1 MTISILGTGLMGT
14 ALGTAILNTGFSL
27 VVYNR
32 TKSRTESLVSK
43 GARAVD
49 TAAEAIMASDISFF
63 VMIDGKAVLETL
75 EKIPEN
81 SFKEKIIISAS
92 SATIEEGNRMLGIV
106 QSGGG
111 EFADMSIEVGAD
123 AVAASQGV
131 FRLGCSDKT
140 FKEIQPILNSFCA
153 ESTRVGNAGD
163 ARRLEAVGLVG
174 SMLAGI
180 NVAYMTA
187 FAQKIGLSPEVYEPY
202 IAIFEPQ
209 ASYVIDKMTAHNYD
223 DILASI
229 ESYVQG
235 LTTSIENAK
244 YLNIPS
250 GVLRESLELYKK
262 AVAQGFAGKDG
273 TAVIEALLK

>member
-14 ALGTAILNTGFSL
+14 ALGTAILNAGLPL
-27 VVYNR
+27 VVFNR
-32 TKSRTESLVSK
+32 TKSRTETLVYR

-49 TAAEAIMASDISFF
+49 TAEEAIIASDISIF

-75 EKIPEN
+75 EKVHQDA
-81 SFKEKIIISAS
+81 FKDKIIISAS
-92 SATIEEGNRMLGIV
+92 SATIEEGNRMLCIV
-106 QSGGG
+106 QTAGGQ
-111 EFADMSIEVGAD
+111 FADMSIEVGAE

-131 FRLGCSDKT
+131 FRIGSDEKT
-140 FKEIQPILNSFCA
+140 FEKIQPVMDSFST
-153 ESTRVGNAGD
+153 EVTRVGKAGD
-163 ARRLEAVGLVG
+163 ARRLEAIGLVG
-174 SMLAGI
+174 SMLAGV
-180 NVAYMTA
+180 NMAYMTA

-209 ASYVIDKMTAHNYD
+209 ASYVIDKMTAHSYD

-235 LTTSIENAK
+235 LLTSIENAK

-250 GVLRESLELYKK
+250 GVLEEALKLYRK
-262 AVAQGFAGKDG
+262 AVAGGYAGKDG
-273 TAVIEALLK
+273 TAVIEALLE

>member
-140 FKEIQPILNSFCA
+140 FKEIQPI
-153 ESTRVGNAGD
+153 
-163 ARRLEAVGLVG
+163 
-174 SMLAGI
+174 
-180 NVAYMTA
+180 
-187 FAQKIGLSPEVYEPY
+187 
-202 IAIFEPQ
+202 
-209 ASYVIDKMTAHNYD
+209 
-223 DILASI
+223 
-229 ESYVQG
+229 
-235 LTTSIENAK
+235 
-244 YLNIPS
+244 
-250 GVLRESLELYKK
+250 
-262 AVAQGFAGKDG
+262 
-273 TAVIEALLK
+273 

>member
-1 MTISILGTGLMGT
+1 
-14 ALGTAILNTGFSL
+14 
-27 VVYNR
+27 
-32 TKSRTESLVSK
+32 
-43 GARAVD
+43 
-49 TAAEAIMASDISFF
+49 
-63 VMIDGKAVLETL
+63 
-75 EKIPEN
+75 
-81 SFKEKIIISAS
+81 
-92 SATIEEGNRMLGIV
+92 
-106 QSGGG
+106 
-111 EFADMSIEVGAD
+111 
-123 AVAASQGV
+123 
-131 FRLGCSDKT
+131 
-140 FKEIQPILNSFCA
+140 
-153 ESTRVGNAGD
+153 
-163 ARRLEAVGLVG
+163 
-174 SMLAGI
+174 
-180 NVAYMTA
+180 MTA